1 MKDIVKLGL
10 ILLLVT
16 ALAGAAL
23 SVVNNITKPRIE
35 EQRRLVTAM
44 ALAQA
49 LPDAANGVIEPD
61 TTFKTIKVYRGY
73 RDSSKQQLVGYAFLA
88 LENGYSS
95 QIETM
100 VGVDTNGTI
109 IGIRILHQLET
120 PGLGTKIEEIRHG
133 ETTPYFQRQF
143 LSQNAALL
151 AVDKDGGGIESITGA
166 TISSRA
172 VTNSIKNGFLKLQR
186 EIVELKKQRLVG
198 GAVIIN
204 Q

>member
-23 SVVNNITKPRIE
+23 SIVNNITKPRIE
-35 EQRRLVTAM
+35 EQKRLVTAL
-44 ALAQA
+44 ALTAA

-61 TTFKTIKVYRGY
+61 TTSKQFHFYRGY
-73 RDSSKQQLVGYAFLA
+73 RDSSKQHLVGYAFLA

-100 VGVDTNGTI
+100 VGIDTTGRI
-109 IGIRILHQLET
+109 VGIKILRQLET

-133 ETTPYFQRQF
+133 ETMPYFQRQF
-143 LSQNAALL
+143 LNQFADQI
-151 AVDKDGGGIESITGA
+151 AVDKDGGTIESITGA

-172 VTNSIKNGFLKLQR
+172 VTNSIKNAFLKLQQQ
-186 EIVELKKQRLVG
+186 IGKMKKTPS
-198 GAVIIN
+198 VISDL
-204 Q
+204 